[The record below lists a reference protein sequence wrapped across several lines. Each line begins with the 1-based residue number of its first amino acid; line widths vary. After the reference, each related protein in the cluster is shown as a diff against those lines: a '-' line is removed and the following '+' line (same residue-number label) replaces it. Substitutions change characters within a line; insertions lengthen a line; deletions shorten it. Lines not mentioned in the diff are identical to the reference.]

1 MMKEPM
7 ALNGM
12 EQLFPV
18 EEHLMP
24 VPIGF
29 ACPDIGVSGS
39 SPGTLT
45 HGTEISL
52 PTRSSFP
59 SQPPTEAPSWG

>member
-1 MMKEPM
+1 MKEPI
-7 ALNGM
+7 APNGVQ
-12 EQLFPV
+12 ELFPV

-24 VPIGF
+24 VPTGF
-29 ACPDIGVSGS
+29 ASPDIPVSGS
-39 SPGTLT
+39 FPGTLT

-59 SQPPTEAPSWG
+59 SQPRTEAPSWG

>member
-1 MMKEPM
+1 MMKESM
-7 ALNGM
+7 SLNGI
-12 EQLFPV
+12 QQVFQI

-24 VPIGF
+24 VPMGF
-29 ACPDIGVSGS
+29 ASPDIPVSGS

-59 SQPPTEAPSWG
+59 SQPRTEAPSWG